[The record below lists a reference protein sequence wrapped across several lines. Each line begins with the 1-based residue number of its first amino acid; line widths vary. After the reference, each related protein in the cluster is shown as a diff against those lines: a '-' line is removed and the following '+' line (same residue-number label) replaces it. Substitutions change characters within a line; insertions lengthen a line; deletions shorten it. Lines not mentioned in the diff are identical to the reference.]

1 MKKSNYFESNV
12 ISVDVLFNGGLGN
25 QIFQFIAGEYVK
37 NSFGCDEL
45 KFSRCKMEN
54 IDVLKARNKQRGP
67 VKSFFQ
73 KEIQSLTI
81 EKLIDMP
88 EIKKI
93 DNKFKSINSER
104 VIQKFSNKINY
115 YCRLIELL
123 IQYKFSISN
132 FSRRIYLAEDIP
144 FKLNLMTL
152 EDGIFNC
159 IKIIQNSGK
168 RNLVIKLDGFWQ
180 DPSPYLD
187 NLDKISLDFK
197 KKIFKFN
204 QESLLKP
211 GSYIAIHARRGDY
224 INQSDNAKTYYSNF
238 SLINFLMSSINLLP
252 SEFDNY
258 PLVLVSDDLDWFREI
273 NLNGLSMIN
282 RKFTLIEGNEI
293 DHWNILNNA
302 KLNIISNSTFSY
314 TAALLNN
321 SNLDSKLRVI
331 MPFWFNN
338 YTTTFD
344 KGWQK
349 IKGAIAV

>member
-238 SLINFLMSSINLLP
+238 SLINFLMSSI
-252 SEFDNY
+252 
-258 PLVLVSDDLDWFREI
+258 
-273 NLNGLSMIN
+273 
-282 RKFTLIEGNEI
+282 
-293 DHWNILNNA
+293 
-302 KLNIISNSTFSY
+302 
-314 TAALLNN
+314 
-321 SNLDSKLRVI
+321 
-331 MPFWFNN
+331 
-338 YTTTFD
+338 
-344 KGWQK
+344 
-349 IKGAIAV
+349 